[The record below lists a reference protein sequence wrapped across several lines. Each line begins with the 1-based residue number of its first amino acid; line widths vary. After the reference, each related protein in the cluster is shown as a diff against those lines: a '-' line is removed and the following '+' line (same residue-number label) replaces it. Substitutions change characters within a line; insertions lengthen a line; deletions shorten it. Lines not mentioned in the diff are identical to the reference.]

1 MVMKQST
8 VKQSGF
14 SILELLIVLA
24 VLGTILT
31 IVASVFETYREK
43 DDMSDLAGEIAIV
56 ANATTSYVFDLGPA
70 IPVGPTTYAGVDWLR
85 DSTCGGPATTAPGE
99 GYLSC
104 NFTADLAPR
113 YGLGYQ
119 TVVTRDPASNN
130 LVVADIS
137 ITGAPVN
144 YDGVDRLDLSGTAM
158 RIARG
163 RYANQSTKD
172 ISDTTLDLYIDYQYD
187 PTTGAMNIV
196 VDNASDGSDPFLS
209 ITGQNEMQ
217 ADLDVGDGT
226 YDVVDANNV
235 FWGGTSTAAEDANG
249 TQSALVGNINGSSTG
264 IRLNGRGGPGSEI
277 IFIRDGS
284 DTGFDVK
291 IANQADGELL
301 LEASDGVA
309 VDSPVIDLIG
319 GGGNGQIA
327 ADDFYSKQLNRSLN
341 QTVTDVFMANHDQ
354 LIPKPNCDGTGL
366 NPTIYTAVSRF
377 AGVDRT
383 SPSNLNNIAAFQ
395 ALAIDNGSTWRISLE
410 GIVQD
415 EGVITPPD
423 NLASVMA
430 VTKCS

>member
-1 MVMKQST
+1 
-8 VKQSGF
+8 
-14 SILELLIVLA
+14 
-24 VLGTILT
+24 
-31 IVASVFETYREK
+31 
-43 DDMSDLAGEIAIV
+43 
-56 ANATTSYVFDLGPA
+56 
-70 IPVGPTTYAGVDWLR
+70 
-85 DSTCGGPATTAPGE
+85 
-99 GYLSC
+99 
-104 NFTADLAPR
+104 
-113 YGLGYQ
+113 
-119 TVVTRDPASNN
+119 
-130 LVVADIS
+130 
-137 ITGAPVN
+137 
-144 YDGVDRLDLSGTAM
+144 
-158 RIARG
+158 
-163 RYANQSTKD
+163 
-172 ISDTTLDLYIDYQYD
+172 
-187 PTTGAMNIV
+187 
-196 VDNASDGSDPFLS
+196 
-209 ITGQNEMQ
+209 MQ

-423 NLASVMA
+423 DLASVMA